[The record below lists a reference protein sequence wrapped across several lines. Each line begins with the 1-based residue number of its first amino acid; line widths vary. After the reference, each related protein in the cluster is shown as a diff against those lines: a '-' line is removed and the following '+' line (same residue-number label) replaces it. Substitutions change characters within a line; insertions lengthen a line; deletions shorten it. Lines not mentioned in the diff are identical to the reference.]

1 MKSYWQKKEM
11 AERDIDNNAT
21 GVLILI
27 IPIAFAIIILF
38 KAWPFLLSLVLLSSI
53 WSLWQRY
60 QLQQLSRQL
69 NPVFHQLILEN
80 QGCVTALD
88 LAMKANLSGRSAQ
101 RFLDAK
107 AEEFAAQKHTYED
120 KGTVYYFITANT
132 LGKIFEASDDDDD
145 SNNTQYLS
153 QAKELFFPVVTE
165 PETTN
170 KTPEFLDDDEEID
183 EDYLPESDYP
193 KEAIPQTHPLFQSLI
208 QSELARRLRVHSST
222 VMKRRDS
229 PNFSE
234 WSRRRDPEGVAW
246 EYSPDTR
253 EFFPVEPKSSKKK

>member
-1 MKSYWQKKEM
+1 M

-27 IPIAFAIIILF
+27 IPIAFAIIVLF
-38 KAWPFLLSLVLLSSI
+38 KAWPILLALTLFSSA

-60 QLQQLSRQL
+60 QLQKLSQQL

-88 LAMKANLSGRSAQ
+88 LAMKANLSGKSAQ
-101 RFLDAK
+101 WFLDTK
-107 AEEFAAQKHTYED
+107 AEEFAAQKHIYED

-132 LGKIFEASDDDDD
+132 LGKIFDASDLDDGSDD
-145 SNNTQYLS
+145 TKYLS
-153 QAKELFFPVVTE
+153 QAKELFLKAIPE
-165 PETTN
+165 PETTDEN
-170 KTPEFLDDDEEID
+170 PEFLEEEIE
-183 EDYLPESDYP
+183 EDYIPESDYT
-193 KEAIPQTHPLFQSLI
+193 KEAIPKKHPIFQSLI

-222 VMKRRDS
+222 VMKRRDD
-229 PNFSE
+229 PNFTE
-234 WSRRRDPEGVAW
+234 WSRRRDPEGIAW

-253 EFFPVEPKSSKKK
+253 EFYPIESPSPRKK

>member
-1 MKSYWQKKEM
+1 M

-38 KAWPFLLSLVLLSSI
+38 KAWPILLSLVLLSSI
-53 WSLWQRY
+53 WSFWQRY
-60 QLQQLSRQL
+60 QLQKLSRQL
-69 NPVFHQLILEN
+69 NPVFHQLISEN

-107 AEEFAAQKHTYED
+107 AEEFAAQKHIYED
-120 KGTVYYFITANT
+120 KGVVYYFITANT
-132 LGKIFEASDDDDD
+132 LGKIFDASDVDDD
-145 SNNTQYLS
+145 SNNTKYLS
-153 QAKELFFPVVTE
+153 QTKELFFPAISE
-165 PETTN
+165 PETTEE
-170 KTPEFLDDDEEID
+170 TPDFLEEEIE
-183 EDYLPESDYP
+183 EDYIPESDHT
-193 KEAIPQTHPLFQSLI
+193 KEAIPRKHPLFQSLI

-222 VMKRRDS
+222 VMKRRDDPS
-229 PNFSE
+229 FTE

-253 EFFPVEPKSSKKK
+253 EFFPIESKSPQKK